1 MHLSI
6 ALSCLGFLPLVWAG
20 SHNYLN
26 LYDTHDC
33 SGGAWGE
40 AGIFNPGDCYYQLPP
55 PGQHARSVTTVLVE
69 TQLGCYSKS
78 TAVYTVL

>member
-1 MHLSI
+1 MRFSI
-6 ALSCLGFLPLVWAG
+6 PLSCLGFLPLIWAG

-40 AGIFNPGDCYYQLPP
+40 AGIFSPGVCYYQLPQ
-55 PGQHARSVTTVLVE
+55 GGHARSVTTVLVE

-78 TAVYTVL
+78 TTVDTVL